1 MKGIRRIGRAGAAWS
16 GMLLLLAVLSGCC
29 HDWGC
34 GKSCGTGGCS
44 TGKCSTCFFNKCA
57 DVPCGALPAPLG
69 SFVRRFEK
77 IQADKAE
84 ADDFIVYLCEWYMGG
99 EDLGPYGEY
108 HMKLMASRLNEV
120 PFQVVLQPSPDREQ
134 NERRKFK
141 VIEALGAAGF
151 PDAPNRV
158 VIAYPDVEGLDG
170 NEAPRIYY
178 QMLQRGIFNNRIG
191 SSGSGGGAFGGGGQ
205 FGGSGGGF
213 GGGGFGGGAA
223 GFGGGFGG
231 GGF

>member
-1 MKGIRRIGRAGAAWS
+1 
-16 GMLLLLAVLSGCC
+16 MLLLLAVLSGCC
-29 HDWGC
+29 HDSCGKGC
-34 GKSCGTGGCS
+34 GWGGWGGCGTGHCS
-44 TGKCSTCFFNKCA
+44 TSLFNKCA

-108 HMKLMASRLNEV
+108 HMKLMANRLAEV
-120 PFQVVLQPSPDREQ
+120 PFQVVVQPCPDRDQ
-134 NERRKFK
+134 NERRKMK
-141 VIEALGAAGF
+141 VIEALGASGF

-191 SSGSGGGAFGGGGQ
+191 SGGGAGGGFGGGGQ
-205 FGGSGGGF
+205 FGGGSNFGGF
-213 GGGGFGGGAA
+213 GGGGGGSN
-223 GFGGGFGG
+223 FGGFGG
-231 GGF
+231 GGGF